1 MSAEFRRC
9 KSRIITYLG
18 NDGIMNWLLQQK
30 LEMTQETWALSITRA
45 LRG

>member
-1 MSAEFRRC
+1 MIHIF
-9 KSRIITYLG
+9 RIITYLG
-18 NDGIMNWLLQQK
+18 NDDIMNPLFQQK